1 MSLGCSPEAAVP
13 CTPGGTAIPCY
24 ITQARLLLQ
33 QRLPQVKGNAEVAD
47 APDSARGLWLAFFGA
62 SWRAG
67 APYTLDELRRD
78 ARLTAERPLTAQE
91 VALLGV
97 DVPSCKLLVEE
108 APPATPHT
116 PGCSPM

>member
-1 MSLGCSPEAAVP
+1 M
-13 CTPGGTAIPCY
+13 
-24 ITQARLLLQ
+24 
-33 QRLPQVKGNAEVAD
+33 KGNAEVAD

-116 PGCSPM
+116 PGCNLM